1 MYALP
6 LARRAADGL
15 PTDSGDPDARRDV
28 HDAAL
33 GETLGISDVAVSKT
47 LRNVERK
54 LLTDAISATGA
65 R

>member
-1 MYALP
+1 M
-6 LARRAADGL
+6 